1 MILPPAQGDIS
12 MVEFRIA
19 THQLGLV
26 DVDVTRLDGLYAAI
40 DAKPIGNGDGW
51 VDLREMNAALRR
63 WRGWNRKRQPCAF
76 RRPPAARRR
85 AAPAGN
91 GPKRR
96 RAD

>member
-63 WRGWNRKRQPCAF
+63 WVEQEKAAVRIQAAARGSSARGSRRKRP
-76 RRPPAARRR
+76 
-85 AAPAGN
+85 
-91 GPKRR
+91 
-96 RAD
+96 